1 MIKEVMSIEETADY
15 LSLCRN
21 TVYRLVRCGQIPAK
35 RLGYQWRISR
45 VVLDEFLRSEYKG
58 DGR

>member
-1 MIKEVMSIEETADY
+1 MSIEETADY

-35 RLGYQWRISR
+35 RFGYQWRISKT
-45 VVLDEFLRSEYKG
+45 VLDEFLRNHDKG
-58 DGR
+58 DGK